1 MFNTKKKSRWS
12 IDELKNEAVV
22 IADAFFNENPGA
34 PVSLYITQR
43 DRVVPDGPV
52 VPEVQVGETQ
62 GVVMLAPEL
71 GAMDMMNGKMC
82 DCMFALH
89 EVVRGGHEMLR
100 ESGLSTYGLLCCFE
114 VVAKLE
120 VDGVPKVKRVLQIM
134 LEHDDGFWSGAAY
147 VSETT
152 PRVGPIAWVQ
162 QEGRKGLLDLRA
174 DLSAMN

>member
-22 IADAFFNENPGA
+22 IAEAFFNEKPGA

-43 DRVVPDGPV
+43 ERAVLDAPV

-62 GVVMLAPEL
+62 GIVMLAPDL
-71 GAMDMMNGKMC
+71 GALDMMNGKLC

-100 ESGLSTYGLLCCFE
+100 ESGLNTYGLLCCFE
-114 VVAKLE
+114 VVAKLD
-120 VDGVPKVKRVLQIM
+120 VGGVPIEKRVLQIM
-134 LEHDDGFWSGAAY
+134 LEHDDGTWSGAAY
-147 VSETT
+147 VQEKT
-152 PRVGPIAWVQ
+152 PRVGPISWTQRAQ
-162 QEGRKGLLDLRA
+162 QKGLLDLGA
-174 DLSAMN
+174 YLSAMN